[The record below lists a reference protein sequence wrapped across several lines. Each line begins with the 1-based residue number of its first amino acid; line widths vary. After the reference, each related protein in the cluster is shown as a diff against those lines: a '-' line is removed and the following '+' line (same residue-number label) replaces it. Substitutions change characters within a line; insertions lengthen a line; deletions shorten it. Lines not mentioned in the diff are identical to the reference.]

1 MSPQYKTHSFATDKY
16 DLSKY
21 GLTQP
26 ANGNSMGIPDV
37 GGMQNWGNGV
47 DFTSASP
54 AMNAGGGYDMSQ
66 FTDYGQTSPVAP
78 NINFGGASPQGMWA
92 GGWNG
97 FTQQTNGDGSTY
109 GGWGTAALGAASGL
123 VNSYMGIKQFG
134 LAKDSLKEGKRQF
147 DLNYGAQKSMVN
159 SRLEDRQRSRVAD
172 SGGKGDYDSTS
183 DYMKKYGIQ

>member
-1 MSPQYKTHSFATDKY
+1 MGFKID
-16 DLSKY
+16 Y
-21 GLTQP
+21 GTQQRDP
-26 ANGNSMGIPDV
+26 LDFSYQPPSGYGNNPMGNQAPSV
-37 GGMQNWGNGV
+37 LRYGAQPPSGMNNVLGQN
-47 DFTSASP
+47 
-54 AMNAGGGYDMSQ
+54 NAGQMTPAAGPLP
-66 FTDYGQTSPVAP
+66 T
-78 NINFGGASPQGMWA
+78 INFGGAAPTGMMS

-97 FTQQTNGDGSTY
+97 FTQQTNADGSTY